1 MSVLVHKSPVK
12 QNAAR
17 LILHPGLSPCDGR
30 IVPFLLLL
38 LYRFCIEKQGT
49 HMYGMGTILLFGKTQ
64 SPRALPG
71 DFAYRGEV

>member
-1 MSVLVHKSPVK
+1 MSVLVHKPLVK
-12 QNAAR
+12 QNAVR

-38 LYRFCIEKQGT
+38 YRFCTEKQGT
-49 HMYGMGTILLFGKTQ
+49 HVYGVGTILLFGKMQ